1 MGKITVYN
9 THQEDYTYKPNNFL
23 ICRTKDGNPLSNPFT
38 YNGVKTRL
46 AKLSFKTRE
55 EAIDAYKMYFKKMYG
70 IDEGLTEAFDTI
82 YEKYK
87 NGEDIYLQCCCKP
100 LPCHGD
106 FLAEELQRKLIKEK
120 MEERRKNNKSKC
132 HVDSEEDK

>member
-23 ICRTKDGNPLSNPFT
+23 ICRTKDGNPLANPFT
-38 YNGVKTRL
+38 YNGIKTRL

-55 EAIDAYKMYFKKMYG
+55 EAIDAYKLYFKKMYG
-70 IDEGLTEAFDTI
+70 LDEGLTKAFDTI

-120 MEERRKNNKSKC
+120 MEERRENNKSKC